1 MQGLNLTYIYQL
13 SEKFDSLRL
22 LKADTLLKD
31 VWLDLYFAQS
41 NIQEIYNQAIFS
53 HALRTSRT
61 TASNLYE
68 KIDEF
73 LKRQQE
79 DETATLSAYDV
90 SDVVNSLEQL
100 ETVLKA
106 ELTAADVYLVTPI
119 GAYDTKA
126 LLHQPQLIWPE
137 DLLVKLPSTKVDVQE
152 LSKCIAFELPTAAGF
167 HAVRIV
173 ESVLRAYWD
182 VVTKGEKHP
191 KNKTLGAYISALENK
206 VDSDKKVLAALK
218 QLKDLHRNPL
228 MHPEVHLSVEDAV
241 IFLGIA
247 FSVVAPML
255 KVVSFPKNTKP
266 TDNET

>member
-13 SEKFDSLRL
+13 SEKFDDLRSLQP
-22 LKADTLLKD
+22 DTPLNK
-31 VWLDLYFAQS
+31 VWLELYFAKN

-61 TASNLYE
+61 TASDLYK
-68 KIDEF
+68 KIEEF
-73 LKRQQE
+73 LELQRQ
-79 DETATLSAYDV
+79 DKTASLSELDV
-90 SDVVNSLEQL
+90 SDLQNGLEQL

-126 LLHQPQLIWPE
+126 LLHEPQLIWPE
-137 DLLVKLPSTKVDVQE
+137 NLLKKLPSTELDVQE

-182 VVTKGEKHP
+182 VITEREKHP
-191 KNKTLGAYISALENK
+191 RNKTIGDYISALEK
-206 VDSDKKVLAALK
+206 KEIGDKKVLAALN
-218 QLKDLHRNPL
+218 QLRDLHRNPL

-241 IFLGIA
+241 IFLGIS

-255 KVVSFPKNTKP
+255 RVIPFP
-266 TDNET
+266 ETTEPVKDEM